1 METSKKT
8 LPSLDDY
15 LKEAEGPCLN
25 ATLSPNGKYVKFKYT
40 DHCTYSMGWN
50 DVTLHARG
58 HVFRVSDGKCVLR
71 PWDKFF
77 NYGELFDQDGK
88 PTQLYKLLDG
98 TPDMRP
104 ERALQG
110 PFVATEKFDGSL
122 CIAGIV
128 DGALLCTS
136 SGSFTAWQAEWA
148 RDWLDRNNVDECMR
162 DGYTYLF
169 EIIADQ
175 DLHPIRYDFEGC
187 VLLGIIDNETGIEL
201 PYDELENFALSL
213 HMQVTPRTSCMN
225 LNDAM
230 SYVRNLPKT
239 KEGLVVTYPSGFK
252 MKLKGPEFLKIQKVF
267 HSLSEKSL
275 LDSFDCYT
283 GDFPADI
290 REVVPEEF
298 KDIRDFMDNFRD
310 DYERNLCMCLGY
322 RSYAIGKEY
331 NPRQIWDGANRVF
344 AGRSRLIGA
353 ATAAAKLK
361 RMYDPFLENMG
372 KIVYDAMVKE
382 WKDMKDKK
390 DNKEVS
396 NG

>member
-1 METSKKT
+1 MEKMPKK
-8 LPSLDDY
+8 LPSLDEY

-25 ATLSPNGKYVKFKYT
+25 KAVSPDGKYVKFKYT

-58 HVFRVSDGKCVLR
+58 HVFRLSDGKCVLR

-88 PTQLYKLLDG
+88 PTQLYKLLDD

-110 PFVATEKFDGSL
+110 PFTATEKFDGSL
-122 CIAGIV
+122 CIAGMV
-128 DGALLCTS
+128 DGALLSTS
-136 SGSFTAWQAEWA
+136 SGSFTAWQADWA
-148 RDWLDRNNVDECMR
+148 RDWLERNSVDKCMR
-162 DGYTYLF
+162 EGFTYLF
-169 EIIADQ
+169 EIIADE
-175 DLHPIRYDFEGC
+175 DLHPIRYNFEGC
-187 VLLGIIDNETGIEL
+187 VLLGIVDNDTGIEL
-201 PYDELENFALSL
+201 PYHELWEFAAATRLKL
-213 HMQVTPRTSCMN
+213 TPQTDCAT
-225 LNDAM
+225 LDDAM
-230 SYVRNLPKT
+230 ALVQAFPKT
-239 KEGLVVTYPSGFK
+239 QEGLVVTYPSGFK
-252 MKLKGPEFLKIQKVF
+252 MKLKGPEFLKIQRVF

-275 LDSFDCYT
+275 LEAFDCYT

-310 DYERNLCMCLGY
+310 DYEKNLCMCLGY

-353 ATAAAKLK
+353 ATAAAKQK
-361 RMYDPFLENMG
+361 RMYDPFPDPIG
-372 KIVYDAMVKE
+372 KMVYEAMVKE
-382 WKDMKDKK
+382 WKDKK
-390 DNKEVS
+390 EAKKE
-396 NG
+396 